1 MMAAIALSAPFAAYA
16 QTVDINNPNINDS
29 GFRLMIC
36 DGPDMSQSPGGN
48 PTNLGHTYVPCDFK
62 ALMQEGQYLIN
73 VMIILGVVV
82 AIIGFAIAGALYI
95 TGVEK
100 NINRAKGI
108 FPKLGIGFILMLT
121 AWFIVSQILIWL
133 TGSANYLTLQ

>member
-1 MMAAIALSAPFAAYA
+1 MAAIALSAPFAAYA

-36 DGPDMSQSPGGN
+36 DGPTLPTN
-48 PTNLGHTYVPCDFK
+48 IPAPTNLGHTYVPCDFK